1 MEFLRGGEAATPPFT
16 NLAPL
21 DVSSMERLAQNA
33 LHAEQLA
40 QMALAGEHLTP
51 SCVTS
56 LIPSPKG
63 DPTPCATLPANLN
76 PYSLATTP
84 ATKPP
89 PPVGGPAKRAGSG
102 KTRRSSYTVEFKR
115 QLVMEALRR
124 PAGNRIRPT
133 CAQYPGVEPCQLRKW
148 IRALEADVQ
157 RETEGWES
165 EDGEA
170 EVTPGAS
177 PKSDSFEFGEL
188 MPLTPYTPPPETEY
202 EKAAREQNE
211 ADAWTVL
218 AKARWAATQAGLD
231 DPVAKDLEPAASL
244 FLSQVT
250 QAPLSPLG
258 LAGPLGLP
266 FTAPL
271 GTWGVVEKT
280 QELSHPAFPSWHPTK
295 QLSLMNT
302 QGGAAALQGLSGP
315 FPTKKPLPEDGA
327 APAPA
332 PFARRALNV
341 APPPP
346 GGDPTTGD
354 PSSALPDGDAMLT
367 AVADDDEL
375 VDEWLLENAGELL
388 ETCAPELLAA

>member
-1 MEFLRGGEAATPPFT
+1 MFSGAEVAGAEVATPPFT

-33 LHAEQLA
+33 LHAGQLA

-148 IRALEADVQ
+148 IRALEAEVRAQPDVQ
-157 RETEGWES
+157 MMLAALEGAPAAAHQPRRPPPPIMPPLPALAIDAPPAGAVHLTAKWQP
-165 EDGEA
+165 A
-170 EVTPGAS
+170 AVAFAAVTPPTDGA
-177 PKSDSFEFGEL
+177 
-188 MPLTPYTPPPETEY
+188 
-202 EKAAREQNE
+202 E
-211 ADAWTVL
+211 ADPRLLAVTRLAIFPRRLRWWATRTKAVL
-218 AKARWAATQAGLD
+218 PA
-231 DPVAKDLEPAASL
+231 VPAAS
-244 FLSQVT
+244 T
-250 QAPLSPLG
+250 AAPS
-258 LAGPLGLP
+258 ASA
-266 FTAPL
+266 AP
-271 GTWGVVEKT
+271 
-280 QELSHPAFPSWHPTK
+280 S
-295 QLSLMNT
+295 
-302 QGGAAALQGLSGP
+302 
-315 FPTKKPLPEDGA
+315 A
-327 APAPA
+327 APA
-332 PFARRALNV
+332 V
-341 APPPP
+341 A
-346 GGDPTTGD
+346 
-354 PSSALPDGDAMLT
+354 
-367 AVADDDEL
+367 
-375 VDEWLLENAGELL
+375 
-388 ETCAPELLAA
+388 

>member
-202 EKAAREQNE
+202 EKAAREQAE

-231 DPVAKDLEPAASL
+231 DPVAKDLDAAASL
-244 FLSQVT
+244 FLSQAT

-258 LAGPLGLP
+258 LSGPLNLP

-271 GTWGVVEKT
+271 GTWGVVDKT

>member
-124 PAGNRIRPT
+124 PADGRVP
-133 CAQYPGVEPCQLRKW
+133 P
-148 IRALEADVQ
+148 
-157 RETEGWES
+157 RE
-165 EDGEA
+165 
-170 EVTPGAS
+170 
-177 PKSDSFEFGEL
+177 
-188 MPLTPYTPPPETEY
+188 
-202 EKAAREQNE
+202 AAR
-211 ADAWTVL
+211 TP
-218 AKARWAATQAGLD
+218 AKR
-231 DPVAKDLEPAASL
+231 
-244 FLSQVT
+244 
-250 QAPLSPLG
+250 SP
-258 LAGPLGLP
+258 
-266 FTAPL
+266 
-271 GTWGVVEKT
+271 
-280 QELSHPAFPSWHPTK
+280 
-295 QLSLMNT
+295 
-302 QGGAAALQGLSGP
+302 
-315 FPTKKPLPEDGA
+315 
-327 APAPA
+327 
-332 PFARRALNV
+332 RRQ
-341 APPPP
+341 
-346 GGDPTTGD
+346 
-354 PSSALPDGDAMLT
+354 
-367 AVADDDEL
+367 
-375 VDEWLLENAGELL
+375 
-388 ETCAPELLAA
+388 

>member
-1 MEFLRGGEAATPPFT
+1 MFSGAEVAGAEVATPPFT

-33 LHAEQLA
+33 LHAGQLA

-148 IRALEADVQ
+148 IRALEAEVRAQPDVQ
-157 RETEGWES
+157 MMLAALEGAPAAGHQGPRPPPPPIMPPLPALAIDAPPAGAVHLTAKWQP
-165 EDGEA
+165 A
-170 EVTPGAS
+170 AVAFAAVTPPADGA
-177 PKSDSFEFGEL
+177 
-188 MPLTPYTPPPETEY
+188 
-202 EKAAREQNE
+202 E
-211 ADAWTVL
+211 ADPRLLAVTRLAIFPRRLRWWATRTKAVL
-218 AKARWAATQAGLD
+218 PA
-231 DPVAKDLEPAASL
+231 VPAAS
-244 FLSQVT
+244 T
-250 QAPLSPLG
+250 AAPS
-258 LAGPLGLP
+258 ASA
-266 FTAPL
+266 AP
-271 GTWGVVEKT
+271 
-280 QELSHPAFPSWHPTK
+280 S
-295 QLSLMNT
+295 
-302 QGGAAALQGLSGP
+302 
-315 FPTKKPLPEDGA
+315 A
-327 APAPA
+327 APA
-332 PFARRALNV
+332 V
-341 APPPP
+341 A
-346 GGDPTTGD
+346 
-354 PSSALPDGDAMLT
+354 
-367 AVADDDEL
+367 
-375 VDEWLLENAGELL
+375 
-388 ETCAPELLAA
+388 